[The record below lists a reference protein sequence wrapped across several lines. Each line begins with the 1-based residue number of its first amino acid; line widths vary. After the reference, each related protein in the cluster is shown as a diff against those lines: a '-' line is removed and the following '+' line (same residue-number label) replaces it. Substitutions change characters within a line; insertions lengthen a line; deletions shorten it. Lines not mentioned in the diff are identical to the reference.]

1 MGRKK
6 KDFHDKKKKDF
17 LQDCANASNMEM
29 FKYVYLNN
37 EKTNFMIS
45 SKGRIFS
52 LNFNKSGEIKELKT
66 TLNKDGHKQITLKFK
81 GKNYS
86 RRIHRLVAEA
96 FIPNPENKPEVH
108 HIDGDSLNNDYINL
122 MWVTEKEHKALTSEL
137 DQYDKRYGE
146 DSPVCKYSNEQI
158 TKVCELLVENKKSLH
173 EISELT
179 GVPYP
184 TINLLRNRKESR
196 LDIKQKYD
204 LSNYSCFK
212 NHKYEESQIHNVCE
226 LLTKN
231 SYSDKEISNMTKVD
245 HSTVKMIRLGKRWTK
260 ISKNYNFNRD
270 MCSTTR
276 ES

>member
-96 FIPNPENKPEVH
+96 FIPNPNCLPQVNHIDEDKSNNRCDNLEWCDSKYNCNYGSRNKKGSENRLNIDHTPKRVICLETKEIYDSMAQASKEIYNTDNANGISRCINKP
-108 HIDGDSLNNDYINL
+108 N
-122 MWVTEKEHKALTSEL
+122 KA
-137 DQYDKRYGE
+137 YKGYHWM
-146 DSPVCKYSNEQI
+146 YYNEY
-158 TKVCELLVENKKSLH
+158 L
-173 EISELT
+173 EIVS
-179 GVPYP
+179 
-184 TINLLRNRKESR
+184 
-196 LDIKQKYD
+196 
-204 LSNYSCFK
+204 
-212 NHKYEESQIHNVCE
+212 
-226 LLTKN
+226 
-231 SYSDKEISNMTKVD
+231 
-245 HSTVKMIRLGKRWTK
+245 
-260 ISKNYNFNRD
+260 
-270 MCSTTR
+270 
-276 ES
+276 